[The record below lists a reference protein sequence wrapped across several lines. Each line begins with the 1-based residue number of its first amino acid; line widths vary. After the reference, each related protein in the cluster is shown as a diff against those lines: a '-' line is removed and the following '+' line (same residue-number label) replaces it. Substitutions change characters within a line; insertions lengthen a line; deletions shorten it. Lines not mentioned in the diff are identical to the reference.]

1 MNTDFWLDKITR
13 ESQHTRK
20 LRHLSAKQVELF
32 CTFYNNFLP
41 PATSWFV
48 ARQVWFVGGKT
59 RKTAFQHVCSNVAKQ
74 GARFCGLIYRI
85 FTLNKND
92 NHESREVQGIIGFF
106 ILLGE
111 HEYHIFLCH
120 TLGGSPPAAPFVLFA
135 SNRDV
140 EKASITKEWEWTH
153 ILLVCTL
160 RHGGHVG
167 GQEQNHFSPLE
178 TKLYFHV
185 NCSRKNSIVSTT
197 NMAALSRGCKPRVE
211 RFHSRGQQFCKF
223 VGTKEI
229 KRFNS
234 HRTGL
239 GHQPGRRF
247 IVLENQYGGRD
258 VMWKRSI
265 G

>member
-1 MNTDFWLDKITR
+1 MRRVPKASCKLWWNGQQERATSAKRFEKQCCAFYHLRSNQAVASCVNTDFWLDKITR

-20 LRHLSAKQVELF
+20 LRHLSAKQVELL

-74 GARFCGLIYRI
+74 VARFCGLIYRI
-85 FTLNKND
+85 FTLNKTD

-120 TLGGSPPAAPFVLFA
+120 TLGGSPPAAPFVLFV

-140 EKASITKEWEWTH
+140 EKASITKE
-153 ILLVCTL
+153 
-160 RHGGHVG
+160 
-167 GQEQNHFSPLE
+167 
-178 TKLYFHV
+178 
-185 NCSRKNSIVSTT
+185 
-197 NMAALSRGCKPRVE
+197 
-211 RFHSRGQQFCKF
+211 
-223 VGTKEI
+223 
-229 KRFNS
+229 
-234 HRTGL
+234 
-239 GHQPGRRF
+239 
-247 IVLENQYGGRD
+247 
-258 VMWKRSI
+258 
-265 G
+265 